1 MTDNPSRKKVV
12 WVRSSPLVSLE
23 EQDDSGRWRN
33 SGVGRRA
40 TRGRAANIG
49 RAVPGSVNVPT
60 EEGGGRSKP
69 AEEAEP
75 VVPPLAKCTR
85 ANTLRKS
92 SETLQPQQK
101 RSESEAETLEP
112 PAGGVVER
120 RQRRVTR
127 SSQEFSNAAG

>member
-1 MTDNPSRKKVV
+1 MGK
-12 WVRSSPLVSLE
+12 
-23 EQDDSGRWRN
+23 
-33 SGVGRRA
+33 RA
-40 TRGRAANIG
+40 TRGRAEKID
-49 RAVPGSVNVPT
+49 RAATGAVNVPT
-60 EEGGGRSKP
+60 EGGGRRSKP
-69 AEEAEP
+69 AEETEP

-92 SETLQPQQK
+92 SETLEPQQK
-101 RSESEAETLEP
+101 RNESEAQTLES